1 MKHKIG
7 VLSAHPLSLQA
18 FMLPHIRQ
26 WLRFWP
32 VEVMAHTSNT
42 RLLMD
47 RGVDVTVVQVPVE
60 RAIAPWADLKA
71 LWVLF
76 WRFRRSGLAV
86 LHTIGP
92 KAGLLGMLAAWLAGV
107 PVRIHSFTGQVWV
120 TRCGPMRW
128 LLKIADKCIAAM
140 ATDVL
145 VDSPSQRAF
154 LIAEGVLTEANSCVL
169 GAGSICGVDTQRF
182 EPNPKV
188 RQEVRAELGSAVDAT
203 VCLYLGRLNRDKGVL
218 DLAAAFS
225 QVASKHPKA
234 ELWVVGPDEG
244 DMFAQMQ
251 TMLGA
256 CSQQIRRVGFTNEP
270 ERFMQAADLFCLPSY
285 REGFGSSVIEA
296 AACGVPA
303 LASRI
308 YGLTDA
314 VAEGTTGWMHE
325 PGNPTDIAQKLDEL
339 LSKPDALR
347 DKGLAASAHVVAVF
361 EQSLITAAM
370 LEFYKTKLKA
380 EDLNHV

>member
-7 VLSAHPLSLQA
+7 ILSSHHLSVQV

-26 WLRFWP
+26 LLAFWPIEVMTNSSNLRFLVDQGLDVP
-32 VEVMAHTSNT
+32 VVK
-42 RLLMD
+42 
-47 RGVDVTVVQVPVE
+47 VPVE
-60 RAIAPWADLKA
+60 RAISPFTDLKA

-76 WRFRRSGLAV
+76 WYFRHSGLTV
-86 LHTIGP
+86 LHTITP

-107 PVRIHSFTGQVWV
+107 PVRVHSFTGQVWV
-120 TRCGPMRW
+120 TRRGPMRW
-128 LLKIADKCIAAM
+128 LLKISDICIAAM
-140 ATDVL
+140 ATDLL

-154 LIAEGVLTEANSCVL
+154 LIAEGVLIEADSCVL

-182 EPNPKV
+182 SPNSAV
-188 RQEVRAELGSAVDAT
+188 RQEVRAELGSASDAM

-218 DLAAAFS
+218 DLAAAFG
-225 QVASKHPKA
+225 QVSGKHLNA

-251 TMLGA
+251 TLLGT
-256 CSQQIRRVGFTNEP
+256 CSQQVKRVGYTNEP

-308 YGLTDA
+308 YGLMDA
-314 VAEGTTGWMHE
+314 VVEGKTGWMHE
-325 PGNPTDIAQKLDEL
+325 AGNINNMAQKLDEIMSDPYL
-339 LSKPDALR
+339 LKE
-347 DKGLAASAHVVAVF
+347 KGLGARAHAMEVF
-361 EQSLITAAM
+361 EQSLITNAM
-370 LEFYKTKLKA
+370 LEFYKTKLKSVECDHA
-380 EDLNHV
+380 